1 MCLILDANLCS
12 VVLKKTNDI
21 SYQKLRETIFS
32 NRLTLIHGGKL
43 TQEYGIAGVLPII
56 ALLAQSGR
64 AIRINEALIDVQLA
78 KIQGRCT
85 SNDDHVIALARADRQ
100 RARVLCTND
109 QALRTDFKNKAL
121 VDNPRGTIYSPTRH
135 KASVGNC

>member
-1 MCLILDANLCS
+1 MCLIIDANLCS
-12 VVLKKTNDI
+12 VVLKKTSDT
-21 SYQKLRETIFS
+21 YYEKLRETIFS
-32 NRLTLIHGGKL
+32 NRLTLIHGGRL
-43 TQEYGIAGVLPII
+43 TQEYDTAGVLGVI

-64 AIRINEALIDVQLA
+64 AIRVSETLIQVELV
-78 KIQGRCT
+78 KIKGRCT

-121 VDNPRGTIYSPTRH
+121 VDNPRGKIYSPTRH
-135 KASVGNC
+135 KASLANC

>member
-1 MCLILDANLCS
+1 MCLIIDANLCS
-12 VVLKKTNDI
+12 VVLKKTGDI
-21 SYQKLRETIFS
+21 SFKKLRETIFS

-43 TQEYGIAGVLPII
+43 TKEYDVAGVLGVI

-64 AIRINEALIDVQLA
+64 AIKVSEALIEAELV
-78 KIQGRCT
+78 KIESLCT
-85 SNDDHVIALARADRQ
+85 SNDDHVIALARADRH

-121 VDNPRGTIYSPTRH
+121 IDSPRGTIYSPTRH
-135 KASVGNC
+135 KASLANC

>member
-12 VVLKKTNDI
+12 VVLKTTNDT
-21 SYQKLRETIFS
+21 SYQKLREAIFS

-43 TQEYGIAGVLPII
+43 TQEYAIAGVLPVI

-64 AIRINEALIDVQLA
+64 AIRVSEASIDAQLV
-78 KIQGRCT
+78 KIEGLCT
-85 SNDDHVIALARADRQ
+85 SNDEHVIAIARADRQ

-135 KASVGNC
+135 KASLKNC